1 MKETVRLS
9 VLEEHE
15 ELKENRNVRK
25 KKPCWEIGDQHVLVC
40 A

>member
-1 MKETVRLS
+1 MKGTGGLS

-25 KKPCWEIGDQHVLVC
+25 KTMLGNW
-40 A
+40 

>member
-1 MKETVRLS
+1 MKETVGLS

-25 KKPCWEIGDQHVLVC
+25 KKNMLGN
-40 A
+40 